1 MLPATE
7 PIAEIRRRMTISP
20 PSFLL
25 AAFLAQQPSSV
36 LTTPPRNE
44 LEQLLLASS
53 DDQIGRVQIW
63 VDAHADDPE
72 ELQRALSQAGFG
84 PRFNH
89 EDCWFRR
96 YERIVKTDGARITAN
111 IRFCDDQK
119 PTAFVMFGYPYP
131 SRAPLPGERSDIMV
145 PKTK

>member
-1 MLPATE
+1 
-7 PIAEIRRRMTISP
+7 MTITLSN
-20 PSFLL
+20 FLL
-25 AAFLAQQPSSV
+25 AAFLAQQPTLV
-36 LTTPPRNE
+36 PTTPPRNE
-44 LEQLLLASS
+44 LERLLLASS

-96 YERIVKTDGARITAN
+96 YERIVRTDGARITAN
-111 IRFCDDQK
+111 IKFCDGQK

-131 SRAPLPGERSDIMV
+131 TRAPLPSERSGIAV
-145 PKTK
+145 PKAKLEPPRPRQ